1 VIYQTLDEPLGND
14 ELKGRF
20 DIPQTLEEFMIK
32 MKEGGYDAKT
42 FAVKLREM
50 VLISSYFKLDEI
62 IVVRFLHFFKLKYRI
77 TKNEH
82 LLGDPYGTKD

>member
-1 VIYQTLDEPLGND
+1 VIYQTLDEPIGND

-20 DIPQTLEEFMIK
+20 DIPQTLEEFMVK

-50 VLISSYFKLDEI
+50 VQHCPLLFPCSHC
-62 IVVRFLHFFKLKYRI
+62 LHAL
-77 TKNEH
+77 TQSAH
-82 LLGDPYGTKD
+82 L

>member
-1 VIYQTLDEPLGND
+1 VIYQTLDEPIGND

-20 DIPQTLEEFMIK
+20 DIPQTLEEFMVK

-50 VLISSYFKLDEI
+50 VHHSPLHINAISTFVTVRLKLDSPD
-62 IVVRFLHFFKLKYRI
+62 F
-77 TKNEH
+77 
-82 LLGDPYGTKD
+82 